1 MISRAAKAKVFW
13 PKVAVAH
20 CASIRQTEDVHSWT
34 HVKGSRL
41 FFRRCA
47 VLLAGMHSGYF
58 VHAQS
63 QPTSPD
69 SPKQIVFALPV
80 GFKGW
85 ACTDFGVPGAP
96 PLPREGDAL
105 IVRLRPGEIV
115 KTSDKPIDDSPGR
128 DYFSGSAWWEDEGRR
143 QALPEAFRRRGGSAT
158 QRPTL
163 DGHVV
168 DQECAFFGSKDEK
181 DSAGEPPGFR
191 DAIAVSAEERQAL
204 LALFESTDGMHWK
217 DKTGWLGPVSTE
229 CSWYGV
235 RCKGGVY
242 GVTTIYKL
250 DLNANNLV
258 GAVPDAVA
266 RLENLD
272 SFNVLGNHL
281 SGMLPSAMIKRWAA
295 QELDLG
301 AEDSLLTNVSEIDF
315 ESSPSA
321 VQCAS
326 HRITIRSDGSA
337 VLYTERCRNA
347 TPRDRTTFC
356 EVKKGH
362 IYGFA
367 KLAWLID
374 KNGFYDF
381 KSHYERSITDSVFET
396 TRVTRDSVRYEVS
409 NYADAGPFELWVIER
424 AVESVAAF
432 TDWQDTTKT
441 KVCPRLR

>member
-1 MISRAAKAKVFW
+1 
-13 PKVAVAH
+13 
-20 CASIRQTEDVHSWT
+20 
-34 HVKGSRL
+34 
-41 FFRRCA
+41 
-47 VLLAGMHSGYF
+47 
-58 VHAQS
+58 
-63 QPTSPD
+63 
-69 SPKQIVFALPV
+69 
-80 GFKGW
+80 
-85 ACTDFGVPGAP
+85 
-96 PLPREGDAL
+96 
-105 IVRLRPGEIV
+105 
-115 KTSDKPIDDSPGR
+115 
-128 DYFSGSAWWEDEGRR
+128 
-143 QALPEAFRRRGGSAT
+143 
-158 QRPTL
+158 
-163 DGHVV
+163 
-168 DQECAFFGSKDEK
+168 
-181 DSAGEPPGFR
+181 
-191 DAIAVSAEERQAL
+191 
-204 LALFESTDGMHWK
+204 MHWK
-217 DKTGWLGPVSTE
+217 DKTGWLGPVGSE
-229 CSWYGV
+229 CSWYGI
-235 RCKGGVY
+235 RCQSGFY
-242 GVTTIYKL
+242 DLTTIYEINL
-250 DLNANNLV
+250 IENNFV

-367 KLAWLID
+367 KLAWLLD
-374 KNGFYDF
+374 RNGFYDF
-381 KSHYERSITDSVFET
+381 KSHYDRSITDSVFET
-396 TRVTRDSVRYEVS
+396 TRVTRDGRRYEVS